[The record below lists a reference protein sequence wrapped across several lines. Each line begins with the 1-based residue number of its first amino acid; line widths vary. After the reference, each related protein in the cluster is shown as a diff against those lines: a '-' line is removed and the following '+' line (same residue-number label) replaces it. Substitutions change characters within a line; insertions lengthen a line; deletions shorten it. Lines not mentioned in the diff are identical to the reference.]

1 MKTRRWLWLL
11 IVPFVAGM
19 GGCIVHDQFT
29 TLTINPDGSGE
40 LILFRSNIRSTKK
53 GSRAESEIAEYR
65 ASFDAQTQDDFKR
78 ICESGARLEMAMWV
92 REQAPMAHVIRASIP
107 DAASLEK
114 LATLGDGG
122 SPISITPKFTIT
134 DTHRRLALQLTA
146 RSDHIP
152 PPISDADR
160 LTQFNHARASG
171 ISEFRIA
178 IPAGK
183 IRDARGFTIA
193 GDGQSALL
201 DVDEI
206 SSLLRADDGDIE
218 IFVQW
223 EVSD

>member
-11 IVPFVAGM
+11 VFPVITGM
-19 GGCIVHDQFT
+19 AGCIVQDEFT
-29 TLTINPDGSGE
+29 TLTINADGSGD
-40 LILFRSNIRSTKK
+40 LIIFRSNIRSTKK
-53 GSRAESEIAEYR
+53 GSRAETEMAEYR
-65 ASFDAQTQDDFKR
+65 ASFEAQTQDVFKR
-78 ICESGARLEMAMWV
+78 IRESGARLEMTLWV

-134 DTHRRLALQLTA
+134 DTHRRLALQLTV

-171 ISEFRIA
+171 ISDFRIA
-178 IPAGK
+178 ISAGN

-193 GDGQSALL
+193 GDRQSVML
-201 DVDEI
+201 DIDEI
-206 SSLLRADDGDIE
+206 NSLLRSGNGDIE